1 MHRPLYSEPMSEIT
15 RRDKSEVVRFDADR
29 KARFLFNLKLTG
41 QLQRSAQEAGIS
53 PRTVRQHLKDDPDF
67 KEAYDEA
74 YEDFKEGIET
84 EIMRRAIMGWEEPVY
99 QQGVLAGT
107 VRKYDSRLLEL
118 LAKRHIPAYK
128 EKQLPT
134 DGVPIGIL
142 VVPESQGADDWEAKH
157 GLDPSKE
164 VQQTRDAV
172 PPNEEENTDG
182 KSADS
187 GDPPDAAD

>member
-1 MHRPLYSEPMSEIT
+1 MTGPPAACYHKAMSENA
-15 RRDKSEVVRFDADR
+15 VVKFDADR

-67 KEAYDEA
+67 KDAYDEA

-84 EIMRRAIMGWEEPVY
+84 EILRRAIMGWEEPVY
-99 QQGVLAGT
+99 QQGILAGM

-128 EKQLPT
+128 EKNAPT
-134 DGVPIGIL
+134 DGMPVGIL
-142 VVPESQGADDWEAKH
+142 VVPEQAKAVDWEKRH
-157 GLDPSKE
+157 SLDPDME
-164 VQQTRDAV
+164 VQQTADSEEEK
-172 PPNEEENTDG
+172 PNEST
-182 KSADS
+182 DS
-187 GDPPDAAD
+187 GDAPDAP